1 MQCGRVAADC
11 RRYSI
16 VPVITKRL
24 RHPGEQRGNTLEIL
38 SIDNYSVSY
47 DGIKNAVD
55 AVTLSVAQ
63 GEILSIVG
71 ESGSGKSTLLHGVL
85 GLLPRGASA
94 RGSVKLFGDEIAR
107 MDDRGRRALCGS
119 RVSMIFQDTG
129 RYMNPIA
136 RIGTQYDEFLRIH
149 GMNDKGQRRD
159 LERQMLV
166 KLHLTDPERVLRSYP
181 FELSGG
187 MRQRVG
193 IAMAMS
199 LNPRLLLADEP
210 TSALDVTVQAQVI
223 RQMMELR
230 ESTGTAIV
238 LVTHNIGV
246 AAYLSDR
253 IGVMQHGKLVELGRT
268 RDVIEHPCHEYTCGL
283 LDAVVE
289 IDDERLIAGH
299 D

>member
-1 MQCGRVAADC
+1 M
-11 RRYSI
+11 
-16 VPVITKRL
+16 
-24 RHPGEQRGNTLEIL
+24 EIL
-38 SIDNYSVSY
+38 SIDDYSVSY
-47 DGIKNAVD
+47 DGIRSAVD
-55 AVTLSVAQ
+55 AVSLSVSQ
-63 GEILSIVG
+63 GEVLSIVG
-71 ESGSGKSTLLHGVL
+71 ESGSGKSTLLHGIL
-85 GLLPRGASA
+85 GLLPRGAST
-94 RGSVKLFGDEIAR
+94 RGGMKLFGEDVTARDERAR
-107 MDDRGRRALCGS
+107 RELCGS

-136 RIGTQYDEFLRIH
+136 RIGAQYDEFLRIH
-149 GMNDKGQRRD
+149 GMRDSGQRRE
-159 LERQMLV
+159 LQREMLL
-166 KLHLTDPERVLRSYP
+166 KLHLTDPERVLKSYP

-199 LNPRLLLADEP
+199 LRPRLLLADEP

-230 ESTGTAIV
+230 ASTGTAIV

-253 IGVMQHGKLVELGRT
+253 IGVMQHGKLVELGQT
-268 RDVIEHPCHEYTCGL
+268 RDVIDHPRHEYTRGL

-289 IDDERLIAGH
+289 IDDERLIASHG
-299 D
+299 